1 MSYPHEVRRK
11 KASRD
16 GRNTRDGRMSRDRR
30 TDHRPCSPRAGSG
43 VRRGVPSIAP
53 GSSALDARDARGPP
67 FERRR
72 PNRAGDWTP
81 RLASTLGLRRGP
93 RRIGLSNGAFGL
105 ELSAFPFRAAR
116 VQERADGGAGDRGPT
131 VGPKRRA
138 PQHGPPD
145 EEYQPGGGADAPAS
159 PGRLADR
166 PLVANAFGD
175 GEPGVEP
182 ARQARNLADSKNS
195 LSAGLCG

>member
-1 MSYPHEVRRK
+1 MISYPHEVRRK

-81 RLASTLGLRRGP
+81 RLASTLDFGAARAVSDFPTEPSASSSVPFPSARRASKNEPMEERAIEDLPSVQNGGLRNTGLPMKNTSRAEELT
-93 RRIGLSNGAFGL
+93 RRLHREGLPVARLWETRSALVSLGLS
-105 ELSAFPFRAAR
+105 P
-116 VQERADGGAGDRGPT
+116 RG
-131 VGPKRRA
+131 K
-138 PQHGPPD
+138 
-145 EEYQPGGGADAPAS
+145 PGIWLIQKVP
-159 PGRLADR
+159 
-166 PLVANAFGD
+166 
-175 GEPGVEP
+175 
-182 ARQARNLADSKNS
+182 
-195 LSAGLCG
+195 